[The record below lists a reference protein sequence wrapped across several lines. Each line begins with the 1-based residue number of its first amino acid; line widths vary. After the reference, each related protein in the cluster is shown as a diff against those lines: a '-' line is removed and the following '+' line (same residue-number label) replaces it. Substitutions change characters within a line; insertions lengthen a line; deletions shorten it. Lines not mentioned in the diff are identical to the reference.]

1 MKRVALVMML
11 ALSLGFLSA
20 CNPAKA
26 PDPEMAAAQASLAA
40 AKAAN
45 VDAATDP
52 DMKKA
57 EASMSAAKAELDKQ
71 NSRFSF
77 MRDYKAATAM
87 LMDSKAASDNAMA
100 AAKAAMEK
108 AAAEKAA
115 AEKAAAEKAAMEKA
129 AKEKAAKATRPAK
142 KK

>member
-1 MKRVALVMML
+1 MNRIALVMML

-20 CNPAKA
+20 CNVAQA
-26 PDPEMAAAQASLAA
+26 PDQELAAAQAGLAA

-45 VDAATDP
+45 VDAATYP

-57 EASMSAAKAELDKQ
+57 EDSMSAAKAELDKQ
-71 NSRFSF
+71 NGKFSF
-77 MRDYKAATAM
+77 MRDYKVATSL
-87 LMDSKAASDNAMA
+87 LMDSKAASDKAMA
-100 AAKAAMEK
+100 AAKVAMEK

-115 AEKAAAEKAAMEKA
+115 AEKAAAEKAA
-129 AKEKAAKATRPAK
+129 KEKAAKTKRPAK